1 MFRDGTRDKLS
12 PVEKFSGFFI
22 LTKQN
27 KEKIPQQLT
36 REEGKYKMNK
46 DFKHSIVFAKS
57 ADGNIYFGSVQFYQE
72 EEPNW
77 STKKVL
83 LFSAMRIYSD
93 KPIELS
99 ELNKE
104 ELRPDIRAKRVDEVY
119 IGNAKE
125 IIEASD
131 EAIDNIYDIVSW

>member
-1 MFRDGTRDKLS
+1 M
-12 PVEKFSGFFI
+12 E
-22 LTKQN
+22 
-27 KEKIPQQLT
+27 
-36 REEGKYKMNK
+36 K
-46 DFKHSIVFAKS
+46 DFVYSIVFTKS
-57 ADGNIYFGSVQFYQE
+57 DDGNIYFGSVQFYQN

-77 STKKVL
+77 SPKKVL
-83 LFSAMRIYSD
+83 LFSAMLINSK

-104 ELRPDIRAKRVDEVY
+104 ELRPDIRAKRIDEVY
-119 IGNAKE
+119 VGNATE

>member
-1 MFRDGTRDKLS
+1 
-12 PVEKFSGFFI
+12 
-22 LTKQN
+22 
-27 KEKIPQQLT
+27 
-36 REEGKYKMNK
+36 MNK
-46 DFKHSIVFAKS
+46 DFMHSIVFAKS

-83 LFSAMRIYSD
+83 LFSAMRIDSD

-104 ELRPDIRAKRVDEVY
+104 ELRPDILAKRVDEFY
-119 IGNAKE
+119 ISNVKE

-131 EAIDNIYDIVSW
+131 EAIDNIYDIVS

>member
-1 MFRDGTRDKLS
+1 
-12 PVEKFSGFFI
+12 
-22 LTKQN
+22 
-27 KEKIPQQLT
+27 
-36 REEGKYKMNK
+36 MNK
-46 DFKHSIVFAKS
+46 DFMHSIVFVRSIDEKV
-57 ADGNIYFGSVQFYQE
+57 YFGSVQFYQE

-93 KPIELS
+93 KSIMLS
-99 ELNKE
+99 DLNKK

>member
-1 MFRDGTRDKLS
+1 M
-12 PVEKFSGFFI
+12 E
-22 LTKQN
+22 
-27 KEKIPQQLT
+27 
-36 REEGKYKMNK
+36 K
-46 DFKHSIVFAKS
+46 DFIHSIVFAKS
-57 ADGNIYFGSVQFYQE
+57 ADGNIYFGSVQFYQK

-93 KPIELS
+93 KPIMLS
-99 ELNKE
+99 DLNKE
-104 ELRPDIRAKRVDEVY
+104 ELNTDIWAKRVDEIY
-119 IGNAKE
+119 ISNVKE

>member
-1 MFRDGTRDKLS
+1 M
-12 PVEKFSGFFI
+12 E
-22 LTKQN
+22 
-27 KEKIPQQLT
+27 
-36 REEGKYKMNK
+36 K
-46 DFKHSIVFAKS
+46 DFTHSMVFVRS
-57 ADGNIYFGSVQFYQE
+57 IDGKVYFGSVQFYQE

-77 STKKVL
+77 SPKKVL
-83 LFSAMRIYSD
+83 LFSAMRIDSD

-104 ELRPDIRAKRVDEVY
+104 ELRPDIRAKRIDEVY
-119 IGNAKE
+119 LSNVKE